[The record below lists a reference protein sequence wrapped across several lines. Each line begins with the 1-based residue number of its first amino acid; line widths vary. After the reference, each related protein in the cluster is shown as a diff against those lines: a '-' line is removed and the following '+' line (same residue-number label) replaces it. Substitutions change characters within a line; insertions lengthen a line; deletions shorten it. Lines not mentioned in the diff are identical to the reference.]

1 MKAIAIKNFGEP
13 NVFQTIDLPMP
24 SVSPNSVLIKVL
36 ATSINPV
43 DLKIRQGAVTNIAPD
58 FPAVLHG
65 DVAGIVEAVGD
76 EVTKMKSSGGQHDE
90 GTSLRPFKIGDEV
103 YACGGGVKGT
113 GGALAEYMVAD
124 AELVARKPKSL
135 SMTQAAALP
144 LVSITAWEGLIDRA
158 KVQPNHKVLI
168 YGGTGG
174 VGHIAV
180 QLAKWAGAKV
190 YATVSSDRKAAIA
203 LNLGA
208 DVAINYRQT
217 SVEEFVAEH
226 TDGNGFDLVFDTV
239 GNDNL
244 QNAFQAAKLNGT
256 VVSTVSLSQQDLTL
270 LHAKGLSLH
279 LVYML
284 IPMLFNTNRFYHGE
298 ILAKLADL
306 VDEGQVR
313 PLLDAKSFTF
323 TDVAAAHTYLESG
336 QALGKVVLKQSLR

>member
-13 NVFQTIDLPMP
+13 NVFQTIDLPLP

-43 DLKIRQGAVTNIAPD
+43 DLKIRQGAVADIAPD

-65 DVAGIVEAVGD
+65 DVAGVIEALGD
-76 EVTKMKSSGGQHDE
+76 DVTKFE
-90 GTSLRPFKIGDEV
+90 IGEEV
-103 YACGGGVKGT
+103 YACAGGVKGT
-113 GGALAEYMVAD
+113 DGALAEYLLAD
-124 AELVARKPKSL
+124 AELVAHKPKSL
-135 SMTQAAALP
+135 SMTEAAALP
-144 LVSITAWEGLIDRA
+144 LVSITAWEGLIDRV
-158 KVQPNHKVLI
+158 KVQPNQNVLI

-190 YATVSSDRKAAIA
+190 YATVSSHEKAEIA

-208 DVAINYRQT
+208 DVAINYLQT

-226 TDGNGFDLVFDTV
+226 TNGKGFDVVFDTV

-244 QNAFQAAKLNGT
+244 QNAFNAAKLNST
-256 VVSTVSLSQQDLTL
+256 VVSTVSLSKQDLTL
-270 LHAKGLSLH
+270 LHAKGLTLH

-284 IPMLFNTNRFYHGE
+284 IPMLFNTNRFYHGK
-298 ILAKLADL
+298 ILAKLAEL
-306 VDEGQVR
+306 VDDGQVH
-313 PLLDAKSFTF
+313 PLVDAKLFTF
-323 TDVAAAHTYLESG
+323 ADVAAAHAYVESG
-336 QALGKVVLKQSLR
+336 RALGKVVLTQSLKDI